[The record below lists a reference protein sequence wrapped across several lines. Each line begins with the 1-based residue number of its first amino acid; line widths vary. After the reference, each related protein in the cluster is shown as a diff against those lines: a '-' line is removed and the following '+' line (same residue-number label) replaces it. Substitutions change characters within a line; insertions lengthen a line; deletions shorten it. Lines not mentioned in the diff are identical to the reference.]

1 MFKGRPLIIQFY
13 HLFWKENY
21 TKWKD
26 SQDDEVEKRKFY
38 TQNKDQFISEYASS
52 HIAEDIAESFTEFVL
67 KHFNKVKE
75 GQDVKHKKMAF
86 FYQLSRV
93 YKTTGRYIK

>member
-26 SQDDEVEKRKFY
+26 SQDDEVAKRKFY

-67 KHFNKVKE
+67 KHSNKVRGTRYEAQKD
-75 GQDVKHKKMAF
+75 GIF
-86 FYQLSRV
+86 LS
-93 YKTTGRYIK
+93 TIQSL